1 MPSDRQRYVERVLTL
16 YRHTPDTLGYI
27 RRADRRLAGDLHDRG
42 VPLQTIED
50 ALTLATARRAFRAA
64 DAPQLAPIASL
75 HYFLPLIH
83 ELQMAPPDPGYLDY
97 LRYKLA
103 RCTPPRATDHQIP

>member
-1 MPSDRQRYVERVLTL
+1 VPSNRQRYLKRVLEL
-16 YRHTPDTLGYI
+16 YRHTPDTLAYI

-50 ALTLATARRAFRAA
+50 ALILATARRAFRAA
-64 DAPQLAPIASL
+64 DATPLAPIASL
-75 HYFLPLIH
+75 HYFLPVIH

-103 RCTPPRATDHQIP
+103 RRMPAPDDAHQLS